1 MCKNLKKSLK
11 IIGILGAIT
20 LTGCANKIG
29 DSNNGQEE
37 TKRVESETTS
47 MKEIDSTTD
56 YGEEELGWVTHGGL
70 SIYVSTAQKR
80 QLTNNNEIIINQ
92 GGKLEDGCYIRFEKL
107 KDYVSYKD
115 VKKDKLWGNWF
126 INMSDGELVEYV
138 DGDVGRSIYYMDE
151 RIPFGETETTSEPI
165 EIRHYYNVVWG
176 TDESDVVAIL
186 SFPYE
191 YDKEDVDKVIAK
203 IKVKKA

>member
-37 TKRVESETTS
+37 TKRIESETTS
-47 MKEIDSTTD
+47 MKEIESTTD

-70 SIYVSTAQKR
+70 SIYVSKAQKR

-92 GGKLEDGCYIRFEKL
+92 GGKLEDGCYISFEKL

>member
-37 TKRVESETTS
+37 TKRIESETTS
-47 MKEIDSTTD
+47 MKEIESTTD

-70 SIYVSTAQKR
+70 SIYVSKAQKR

-92 GGKLEDGCYIRFEKL
+92 GGKLEDGGYISFEKL

>member
-37 TKRVESETTS
+37 TKRIESETTS
-47 MKEIDSTTD
+47 MKESDSTTD
-56 YGEEELGWVTHGGL
+56 YGEEELGWVTHGDL
-70 SIYVSTAQKR
+70 SIYVSKAQKR

-107 KDYVSYKD
+107 KNK
-115 VKKDKLWGNWF
+115 
-126 INMSDGELVEYV
+126 
-138 DGDVGRSIYYMDE
+138 
-151 RIPFGETETTSEPI
+151 
-165 EIRHYYNVVWG
+165 
-176 TDESDVVAIL
+176 
-186 SFPYE
+186 
-191 YDKEDVDKVIAK
+191 
-203 IKVKKA
+203 